1 MIEPLFDG
9 RNVLE
14 ELARLT
20 KFETSSPY
28 EIVRRSFRKISGVK
42 EADFEAAWRMF
53 LHEGTS
59 PAGAYALERPE
70 LKWDKVAQALTAA
83 GPGPAAPSSANLELV
98 FDRDAKIDDGR
109 YANNGWLQEF
119 SNPITKL
126 AWGNAALLSP
136 KTAGELGVV
145 DGDVIRLELDG
156 RSLEIPA
163 MLLPGQADY
172 SVGVSLGYGRIGVR
186 PGRPGRGLQCLHPA
200 NLQGAGYRHRPE
212 GLSDRTPREPGRRPR
227 NTTRWKDAT

>member
-1 MIEPLFDG
+1 
-9 RNVLE
+9 
-14 ELARLT
+14 
-20 KFETSSPY
+20 
-28 EIVRRSFRKISGVK
+28 
-42 EADFEAAWRMF
+42 MF

-172 SVGVSLGYGRIGVR
+172 SIAVALGYG
-186 PGRPGRGLQCLHPA
+186 QD
-200 NLQGAGYRHRPE
+200 RHAAA
-212 GLSDRTPREPGRRPR
+212 SARTWGPMPTSLRTSSAPDIATGRRFP
-227 NTTRWKDAT
+227 